1 MKKLIWILFLV
12 VVMGGCAK
20 ENGAGSTSITFR
32 KADLSGTSLLAL
44 ASGGAETRAAGDYS
58 TKSILWKV
66 NPDGSMIEVTYTIEI
81 EGTDGSVAATIQQ
94 NGRLTMENLFPIG
107 DKWLW
112 LVNASIACPD
122 VDLNQMGVDTGPYN
136 YLLRRSDG
144 ALFRWFDENGQ
155 EGNTIRVAGNAQDA
169 QDKDIAPYIGTIGGD
184 VYSVLGDILVGV
196 NDQHSFNRGIHRLEQ
211 GIKPS
216 GGVIREDGVER
227 VSLVRLTDKAQTIE
241 MVSLLPSNIV
251 AYDCLT
257 TTRGQIASTV
267 RYENGNSWAHI
278 LVDPS
283 SRSIKL
289 IQVPESVNVADQT
302 SLIMLG
308 GEPYLMIKKDQDSYF
323 GKVDSDGGVDRV
335 ASFTGEDELSF
346 PNSLVYRET
355 KASWVTNGK
364 RYVFDPQAKLFTDKQ
379 LPAHYPG
386 QESSYCDGVAY
397 VVEQQGAL
405 PSSFFKC
412 DLIADA
418 AEERNVSWSA
428 EAQNY
433 GLQTVPGGAS
443 YRFMS
448 ASKTLVRT
456 ASLVD
461 GRSISFY
468 IDVEKNSGSCMVS
481 GSQQSGQLVSTLVRL
496 N

>member
-1 MKKLIWILFLV
+1 MDMNKKYSYLLV
-12 VVMGGCAK
+12 FVALLLMGC
-20 ENGAGSTSITFR
+20 SDHL
-32 KADLSGTSLLAL
+32 ADDAGTSDSAFDASDIQVGSVQLTTDADGVTATTRATAAVDVDYLKAYLERGLPIRYSQELTPTAFQFANLQLTGDDYTITGWETETPAKWLYNGKHYFQSTAWPTAIIGATGEGTTFDAADQSGDNYTALSEAL
-44 ASGGAETRAAGDYS
+44 AISPSFQVSATVGKITIPYS
-58 TKSILWKV
+58 HRMARVIAYIL
-66 NPDGSMIEVTYTIEI
+66 I
-81 EGTDGSVAATIQQ
+81 
-94 NGRLTMENLFPIG
+94 
-107 DKWLW
+107 
-112 LVNASIACPD
+112 
-122 VDLNQMGVDTGPYN
+122 
-136 YLLRRSDG
+136 
-144 ALFRWFDENGQ
+144 
-155 EGNTIRVAGNAQDA
+155 
-169 QDKDIAPYIGTIGGD
+169 
-184 VYSVLGDILVGV
+184 
-196 NDQHSFNRGIHRLEQ
+196 
-211 GIKPS
+211 
-216 GGVIREDGVER
+216 
-227 VSLVRLTDKAQTIE
+227 
-241 MVSLLPSNIV
+241 
-251 AYDCLT
+251 
-257 TTRGQIASTV
+257 
-267 RYENGNSWAHI
+267 
-278 LVDPS
+278 DPS